1 MHLGLVFV
9 MGGQMSL
16 KPVQNQFNGGEI
28 SPYMDGRFDLPAYNY
43 SAEILLN
50 NIPISE
56 GCYKRRGGSHFVASA
71 KQVDAFLFE
80 IKPIPED
87 ATVIINGI
95 EQKSCYCAYGDD
107 ISYSVLADNYYT
119 KSGRIVVYETTSLDI
134 ALVSAITFYNFTINA
149 MPEGST
155 VVINNAERTSVK
167 LGANSTIDWIVAK
180 QGYITQR
187 GTQVLTTDTTL
198 DIVLKIRF
206 EIKPYPENAIVT
218 INGEVRN
225 FIDVDFGEEVTWV
238 VEYEGLE
245 TKTGSQ
251 IVETSTE
258 ILVNLSQYEQ
268 GQLLFERTD
277 AGSTSFTISEK
288 IDANVFVVAAGGGAA
303 GWGGRSVGGGSGSGF
318 VGRIIIPSGTYTIN
332 VGGGG
337 GGVNIDSDGSTLT
350 AGTGGNSSIGSLVT
364 TYGGKGGR
372 VGRDHFDGGEGGAL
386 PVVNAQVVTTNLKIA
401 GNNGS
406 RISSSSAPGGNSVYG
421 GYGTGGS
428 AVSSSGKAGSSGY
441 VKIVFV
447 GVA

>member
-1 MHLGLVFV
+1 MDLGLVFV
-9 MGGQMSL
+9 RGGQMSI

-80 IKPIPED
+80 IKPNPED

-95 EQKSCYCAYGDD
+95 EQKSCYCAYGDE
-107 ISYSVLADNYYT
+107 ISYSVLAKDYHT
-119 KSGRIVVYETTSLDI
+119 KSGRIVVYNSKTLEVS
-134 ALVSAITFYNFTINA
+134 LVSAITFYNFTINA

-167 LGANSTIDWIVAK
+167 LGANSTIDWVVGK
-180 QGYITQR
+180 QGYVTQR
-187 GTQVLTTDTTL
+187 GTQVLTTDTML
-198 DIVLKIRF
+198 DIVLKMRF
-206 EIKPYPENAIVT
+206 EIKPYPENAIVK

-225 FIDVDFGEEVTWV
+225 FIDVDFGEEVTWS

-258 ILVNLSQYEQ
+258 VLVNLSQYEQ

-277 AGSTSFTISEK
+277 AGSTSFTISET
-288 IDANVFVVAAGGGAA
+288 IEAAVYLVAGGGGAA
-303 GWGGRSVGGGSGSGF
+303 GWNPKSVGGGSGSGF
-318 VGRIIIPSGTYTIN
+318 VGRIIIPAGTYTIN
-332 VGGGG
+332 VGSGG

-350 AGTGGNSSIGSLVT
+350 AGTGGQSYIGSLVV
-364 TYGGKGGR
+364 TYGGTGGR
-372 VGRDHFDGGEGGAL
+372 VGRDHFDGGIGGSI
-386 PVVNAQVVTTNLKIA
+386 PTISAQIITTNLKVA

-406 RISSSSAPGGNSVYG
+406 RISSGSAPGGNSVYG

-428 AVSSSGKAGSSGY
+428 AVSSSGKSGSSGY